1 MSHSFW
7 SYLQPVLRNYSHEL
21 WKVNLLNIYP
31 FSPTLS
37 NHLEIIINLIFWDGD
52 DYFTTQFM
60 LCVSHD
66 SYTATMLPPRVF
78 PYKNSSLKL
87 AKLFFFLFLIS
98 SSKRQHSFLKL
109 AKDGFVPWYRYKL
122 VKSNRA
128 RSRELAFETLLGNE
142 TTESGK
148 TPLTA
153 WYQLQFS
160 IDSAKVF
167 GNQLPNT
174 SLGIILAHSLVQSG
188 YFSTVLKECLVHHKN
203 VPAQEGSFTGY
214 SWQREKRAW
223 GGTNPSLQLIS
234 AITPRRNLAGFSSN
248 QLPPADRGATRHIL
262 LHRTLLSTESL

>member
-1 MSHSFW
+1 MGMTTLLPNSCYVFHMTHIQQLCC
-7 SYLQPVLRNYSHEL
+7 LQGFFLTKIPHWNLPNY
-21 WKVNLLNIYP
+21 
-31 FSPTLS
+31 
-37 NHLEIIINLIFWDGD
+37 
-52 DYFTTQFM
+52 
-60 LCVSHD
+60 
-66 SYTATMLPPRVF
+66 
-78 PYKNSSLKL
+78 
-87 AKLFFFLFLIS
+87 FFFLFLIS

-148 TPLTA
+148 TPFTA

-248 QLPPADRGATRHIL
+248 QLPPADRGATQHIL